1 MYDPGCLVTLVVYV
15 KQFLGPAPVVS
26 VVAVVRLSVV
36 LAGQDVEEVLLLPG
50 QEGQPVLGDH
60 QGKLSG
66 ERDCYLVPHCAP
78 DVVLLLQSQHLLDLC
93 CSQIE
98 LTCSHPLQVQQDH
111 PRVEALHVAGRSH
124 HGGGRGLPVGPDL
137 VIVNRRLVCGNTHN
151 LEARK

>member
-36 LAGQDVEEVLLLPG
+36 LAGKDVEEVLLLPG

-66 ERDCYLVPHCAP
+66 ERETVTWSPTVPLMLYFCSSLSISSISVAP
-78 DVVLLLQSQHLLDLC
+78 
-93 CSQIE
+93 
-98 LTCSHPLQVQQDH
+98 
-111 PRVEALHVAGRSH
+111 R
-124 HGGGRGLPVGPDL
+124 
-137 VIVNRRLVCGNTHN
+137 
-151 LEARK
+151 